1 MELASNALTTAA
13 AVKSNLNGCLI
24 DINDDLINQKIN
36 EVSQFIETYT
46 GRKFNNEIREEK
58 LAGTGS
64 DTLPLRHYPAGEVLS
79 VLVEGNEID
88 IRELDTENN
97 NEAGTAVL
105 FRELGW
111 PASDRR
117 NILVKYESGYI
128 LPRDQSEERPRTL
141 PYDLEGACIDLT
153 TMKYLNR
160 DAEGLAERRSGDFAE
175 KYLNDIP
182 ASIKLILDLYK
193 KRG

>member
-1 MELASNALTTAA
+1 MELASNALTTAET
-13 AVKSNLNGCLI
+13 VRNNLNGCLI
-24 DINDDLINQKIN
+24 DIKDDLINQKIN

-46 GRKFNNEIREEK
+46 GRIFKNGIREEK
-58 LAGTGS
+58 LTGTGT
-64 DTLPLRHYPAGEVLS
+64 DALQLKHYPAGEVLS
-79 VLVEGNEID
+79 VFIEGNEID
-88 IRELDTENN
+88 IGELDIENN
-97 NEAGTAVL
+97 SENGTAVL
-105 FRELGW
+105 FRESGW
-111 PASDRR
+111 PASDGR

-128 LPRDQSEERPRTL
+128 LPKDQSEEQPRTL

-160 DAEGLAERRSGDFAE
+160 DAEGLAERRAGDFAE
-175 KYLNDIP
+175 KYLNDLP